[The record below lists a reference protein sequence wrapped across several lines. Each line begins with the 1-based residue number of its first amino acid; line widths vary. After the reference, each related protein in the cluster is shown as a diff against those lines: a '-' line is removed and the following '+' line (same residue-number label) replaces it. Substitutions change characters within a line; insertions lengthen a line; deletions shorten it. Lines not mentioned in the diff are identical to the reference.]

1 MLRVVHLRLVVQHV
15 LLAFLVPTRLT
26 ENLQVVDR
34 HQDARKL
41 CDLLKLLVG
50 CFFLVGFNFLLA
62 LVNVLKLCIQL
73 CNVVVQFHD
82 LRVHGL
88 LIHYDAV
95 LNFSQT
101 RLL

>member
-1 MLRVVHLRLVVQHV
+1 MLRVNNLSLVVQHV
-15 LLAFLVPTRLT
+15 LLAFFVTARLT
-26 ENLQVVDR
+26 ECLQIVDR

-50 CFFLVGFNFLLA
+50 CFFFIGFNFLLA
-62 LVNVLKLCIQL
+62 LVDVLKLCIQL

-82 LRVHGL
+82 LRVHFL
-88 LIHYDAV
+88 LIIYDAG

-101 RLL
+101 